1 MQARA
6 GNHARGC
13 VRRCALIQRV
23 LVASTLTAFFDRYRR
38 ALAAEDV
45 GALADLV
52 HVPCLIM
59 GPQVHAVL
67 SEEELHRALADQL
80 RQQREIGVTKIAF
93 EVLAHRRIEARYL
106 TVDVSWEM
114 TGADDS
120 NVWEFSV
127 MYTLTAP
134 ERGWKI
140 VTVAPLEPALSVIN
154 PTGAN
159 AIPPQL
165 LGRGT

>member
-1 MQARA
+1 VVERSS
-6 GNHARGC
+6 
-13 VRRCALIQRV
+13 VP
-23 LVASTLTAFFDRYRR
+23 STLHAFLDRYRR

-45 GALADLV
+45 GALAELV
-52 HVPCLIM
+52 HVPCLIL

-67 SEEELHRALADQL
+67 AADELRHALSEQL
-80 RQQREIGVTKIAF
+80 RQQREIGVTKVEF
-93 EVLAHRRIEARYL
+93 EVLGHRRIEARYL

-114 TGADDS
+114 TGAGED

-140 VTVAPLEPALSVIN
+140 VTVAPLEPALTVAN
-154 PTGAN
+154 PTGSH

-165 LGRGT
+165 LARGT

>member
-1 MQARA
+1 MP
-6 GNHARGC
+6 
-13 VRRCALIQRV
+13 
-23 LVASTLTAFFDRYRR
+23 STLHAFLDRYRR

-45 GALADLV
+45 GALAELV

-67 SEEELHRALADQL
+67 AEEELRRALAEQL
-80 RQQREIGVTKIAF
+80 RQQREIGVTKVEF
-93 EVLAHRRIEARYL
+93 EVLGYRRIEARYL
-106 TVDVSWEM
+106 TVDVSWAM
-114 TGADDS
+114 TGGDEDV
-120 NVWEFSV
+120 VWEFSV

-140 VTVAPLEPALSVIN
+140 VTVAPLEPALAVVN
-154 PTGAN
+154 PTGSH

-165 LGRGT
+165 LARGT

>member
-1 MQARA
+1 
-6 GNHARGC
+6 
-13 VRRCALIQRV
+13 VP
-23 LVASTLTAFFDRYRR
+23 STLNAFLDRYRR

-45 GALADLV
+45 GALAELV
-52 HVPCLIM
+52 HLPCLIM

-67 SEEELHRALADQL
+67 AEDELRRALAEQL
-80 RQQREIGVTKIAF
+80 RQQRRIGVSKVSF
-93 EVLAHRRIEARYL
+93 EVLGHRRIEARYL

-114 TGADDS
+114 VGASEDT
-120 NVWEFSV
+120 VWEFSV

-140 VTVAPLEPALSVIN
+140 VTVAPLEPSLTVSN
-154 PTGAN
+154 PTGAH

>member
-1 MQARA
+1 M
-6 GNHARGC
+6 
-13 VRRCALIQRV
+13 
-23 LVASTLTAFFDRYRR
+23 ASTLTAFLDRYRR

-45 GALADLV
+45 GALAELV

-67 SEEELHRALADQL
+67 SEQALHHALAEQL
-80 RQQREIGVTKIAF
+80 RQQRELGVTAVRF
-93 EVLAHRRIEARYL
+93 ELLGHRRIEARYL
-106 TVDVSWEM
+106 TVDVGWEM
-114 TGADDS
+114 IGPGDDV
-120 NVWEFSV
+120 VWEFSV

-140 VTVAPLEPALSVIN
+140 VTVAPLEPALTLAN
-154 PTGAN
+154 PTGAH

>member
-1 MQARA
+1 M
-6 GNHARGC
+6 
-13 VRRCALIQRV
+13 
-23 LVASTLTAFFDRYRR
+23 ASTLTAFLDRYRR

-45 GALADLV
+45 GALVELV

-67 SEEELHRALADQL
+67 SQEQL
-80 RQQREIGVTKIAF
+80 RQALTEQLAHQREVGVAKASF
-93 EVLAHRRIEARYL
+93 EVLGHRRLEARYL

-114 TGADDS
+114 FDPKGTL
-120 NVWEFSV
+120 VWEFSV

-134 ERGWKI
+134 ERGWRI
-140 VTVAPLEPALSVIN
+140 VCIAPLEPGLSASN
-154 PTGAN
+154 PTGAH
-159 AIPPQL
+159 AIPPGL

>member
-1 MQARA
+1 M
-6 GNHARGC
+6 
-13 VRRCALIQRV
+13 
-23 LVASTLTAFFDRYRR
+23 ASTLTAFLDRYRR

-45 GALADLV
+45 GALAELV
-52 HVPCLIM
+52 HVPCLIL

-67 SEEELHRALADQL
+67 SEAELHRALAEQL
-80 RQQREIGVTKIAF
+80 QRQREIGVTKITF
-93 EVLAHRRIEARYL
+93 EVLGHRRIEARYL

-120 NVWEFSV
+120 SVWGFSV

-140 VTVAPLEPALSVIN
+140 VTVAPLEPALTATNS
-154 PTGAN
+154 TGAH

>member
-1 MQARA
+1 M
-6 GNHARGC
+6 
-13 VRRCALIQRV
+13 
-23 LVASTLTAFFDRYRR
+23 ASTLTAFLDRYRR

-52 HVPCLIM
+52 HVPCLIL

-67 SEEELHRALADQL
+67 SQEELHRALAEQL
-80 RQQREIGVTKIAF
+80 ERQREIGVTKITF
-93 EVLAHRRIEARYL
+93 EVLGHRRIEARYL

-114 TGADDS
+114 TGADGS
-120 NVWEFSV
+120 SVWGFAV

-140 VTVAPLEPALSVIN
+140 VTVAPLEPALTAAN
-154 PTGAN
+154 PTGAH

-165 LGRGT
+165 LGQGT